1 MATIKDLKR
10 MCKSYTSCK
19 DCPIYDNG
27 CGVDYPI
34 EDLPDNIDEGIDKW
48 VKEHPSKTYIDDFV
62 NKFPHIADLDFDFK
76 DTLYSYYC
84 RKHLYGGNFSCDNNC
99 EACWNEEM
107 KE

>member
-1 MATIKDLKR
+1 MATIKDLKEF
-10 MCKSYTSCK
+10 CKEQ
-19 DCPIYDNG
+19 DG
-27 CGVDYPI
+27 CMGCELAKACAD
-34 EDLPDNIDEGIDKW
+34 GIDKFPDNADEIVDKW
-48 VKEHPSKTYIDDFV
+48 TKEQPVKTYVSDFIS
-62 NKFPHIADLDFDFK
+62 KFPHIADLDFDFK